1 MQRTLKKRLAFVINS
16 SNPSS
21 KMEKVYQGNVP
32 DIFYYVWISSKNSLL
47 HVHMN
52 LGNVHVR
59 VCGAAVTWFLNLF
72 LKDFWVSTDC
82 Y

>member
-1 MQRTLKKRLAFVINS
+1 
-16 SNPSS
+16 
-21 KMEKVYQGNVP
+21 MEKVYKSNVP

-59 VCGAAVTWFLNLF
+59 VCGAAVTWFLNFFF
-72 LKDFWVSTDC
+72 LKAFGFQQTTIVLSASMAC
-82 Y
+82 INF

>member
-1 MQRTLKKRLAFVINS
+1 MINS
-16 SNPSS
+16 SNPAT
-21 KMEKVYQGNVP
+21 KMEKVYKSNVP

-59 VCGAAVTWFLNLF
+59 VCGAAVTWFLNFF